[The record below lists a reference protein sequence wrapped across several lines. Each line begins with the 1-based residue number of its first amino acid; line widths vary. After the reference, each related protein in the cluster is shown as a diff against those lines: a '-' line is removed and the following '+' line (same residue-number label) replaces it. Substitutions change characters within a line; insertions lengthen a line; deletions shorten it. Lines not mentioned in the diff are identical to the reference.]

1 MKQRF
6 FRKYPF
12 SYYLVAAIF
21 LILMLAIAGLI
32 GISYLATEQTL
43 RDNARSVELLTENNL
58 VAVFRTKEEG
68 LRIFDDSLNLRMEE
82 SFPLFLA
89 EYERAGR
96 EAAAMDLFA
105 LKQALGEDM
114 DLYIIDENATIISST
129 YASDVGLRFRDYAP
143 YFADYLDRIRLEE
156 GIHPDRVVAAKT
168 TGEMKK
174 YAYLPTPDHRY
185 ILELGLTVEFFP
197 LASFRYLDEELIS
210 QVEQTNPYLVKARV
224 FDTTLRERVNDTSVE
239 IGDPALEEL
248 LATVL
253 ANQESMEIPD
263 PRSGITT
270 RYLFVDLGNDNYG
283 SDLSR
288 IIELTYTD
296 LPVRQALT
304 SSIIFYLSLG
314 LTALVVCSFLAV
326 VIIRNLTRPIGR
338 MVEDVNIIAGGD
350 LDHPL
355 APPLS
360 EELISLEQSI
370 SAMVYLLKTM
380 ITDLRASE
388 ENYRTLVQSAKSIIL
403 RSAPDGR
410 ILFINAFGQEFF
422 GYPEQ
427 EIVGKTVY
435 ETILPETDEQGRLM
449 HEKYRYFSSNP
460 EPFMNVENENRTRSG
475 RKVWMAWTNQP
486 LYDDQGNIV
495 EILSIGNDITRIKQ
509 VEKEIH
515 ELNIELEQRVADRTR
530 QLVDVNRNLES
541 FTYSVSHDLRAP
553 LRAISGYSTIL
564 LEDLPGIPDQD
575 RKYLVLLRQNAH
587 EMGRL
592 IDDLLNFSRLG
603 QQSLQKKTVDA
614 AAIARDIIQKFRNA
628 PGNRPV
634 EFRVGNLPPCQA
646 DAVLFRQVLANLLSN
661 AIKFSRTRDQP
672 VVEIGS
678 EIKSGRQVYFVRD
691 NGVGFDMRYA
701 DKIFGVFQR
710 LHNTDEYEGTGVG
723 LAIVH
728 RIIEL
733 HGGSIWVQSAPDRG
747 ATFYFTC
754 G

>member
-1 MKQRF
+1 MKYQF
-6 FRKYPF
+6 LRKYPF

-21 LILMLAIAGLI
+21 LILMVAIAGLI
-32 GISYLATEQTL
+32 GISCLATEHTL
-43 RDNARSVELLTENNL
+43 RDNARSLELQTEDSL
-58 VAVFRTKEEG
+58 IAIFRTKEEG
-68 LRIFDDSLNLRMEE
+68 LRIYDDSLNQRMEE

-96 EAAAMDLFA
+96 EPAMMDLSA
-105 LKQALGEDM
+105 VKKALGEDM
-114 DLYIIDENATIISST
+114 DLYIIDANATILSST
-129 YASDVGLRFRDYAP
+129 YAPDVGLRFRDYAP
-143 YFADYLDRIRLEE
+143 YFADYLDRIRLSD
-156 GIHPDRVVAAKT
+156 GMHPDRVVAAKT

-185 ILELGLTVEFFP
+185 ILELGLTVEAVP
-197 LASFRYLDEELIS
+197 VTSFRYLDDELIR

-239 IGDPALEEL
+239 IGDPALREL
-248 LATVL
+248 LAGVL
-253 ANQESMEIPD
+253 ANRRSLEIPD

-296 LPVRQALT
+296 LPIRQALA

-314 LTALVVCSFLAV
+314 LISLVVCALLAF
-326 VIIRNLTRPIGR
+326 ITIRNLTRPIGR

-370 SAMVYLLKTM
+370 SAMVSRLKTM
-380 ITDLRASE
+380 ITELRASE

-410 ILFINAFGQEFF
+410 ILFINASGQEFF

-435 ETILPETDEQGRLM
+435 ETILPGTDEQGRPIQ
-449 HEKYRYFSSNP
+449 EKYRNFSANP
-460 EPFMNVENENRTRSG
+460 ELFLNVENENRNRSG

-486 LYDDQGNIV
+486 LYDQQGNIV

-509 VEKEIH
+509 VEKEIQ
-515 ELNIELEQRVADRTR
+515 ELNSELEQRVADRTR

-564 LEDLPGIPDQD
+564 LEDLPGIPEKDQ
-575 RKYLVLLRQNAH
+575 KYLNLMRQNAN

-603 QQSLQKKTVDA
+603 QQSLQKKTVDP
-614 AAIARDIIQKFRNA
+614 AAIVRDIIKEFRNE
-628 PGNRPV
+628 PGNRSV
-634 EFRVGNLPPCQA
+634 EFRVGSLPPCQA
-646 DAVLFRQVLANLLSN
+646 DPILFRQVLANLLSN
-661 AIKFSRTRDQP
+661 ATKFSRTRDHP

-678 EIKSGRQVYFVRD
+678 GMKSGRQVYFVRD

-710 LHNTDEYEGTGVG
+710 LHNADEYEGTGVG

-733 HGGSIWVQSAPDRG
+733 HGGRIWVESEPDKG
-747 ATFYFTC
+747 TTFYFTC
-754 G
+754 E